1 MAMEIDGTES
11 PKEIKSLSAVIL
23 TYNEAIHIERC
34 VKSLSN
40 LAKEIF
46 VVDSFSSDKTVEIA
60 EALGAKVVKHEFVNQ
75 AQQFNWAL
83 ENLPIQT
90 EWVMRMDADEYLEPA
105 LQEELSEMLANLP
118 AEITGIY
125 LKRKVFYAGKWIR
138 YGGFYPH
145 ILLRIWRRGSGRC
158 EQRWMDE
165 HIVLEPGAKTI
176 TAKNDFVD
184 DNHKGMTFWIAK
196 HNQYASREAVDML
209 NQKYGLF
216 PADNQLLSQD
226 DPQAKRKR
234 KIKFGFYSKLPKD
247 LRAFLY
253 FLYRY
258 ILRFGFLDGPR
269 GFEWH
274 FMQGFWYR
282 LLVDI
287 KIAEI
292 EKESGGNIEEIK
304 RILVEKHGLKI

>member
-1 MAMEIDGTES
+1 VI
-11 PKEIKSLSAVIL
+11 IL

-34 VKSLSN
+34 IKSLLRLS
-40 LAKEIF
+40 KEIF
-46 VVDSFSSDKTVEIA
+46 IVDSFSTDNTTQIA
-60 EALGAKVVKHEFVNQ
+60 ESLGAKIVQHEFINYSS
-75 AQQFNWAL
+75 QFNWAL
-83 ENLPIQT
+83 ENLPLQT
-90 EWVMRMDADEYLEPA
+90 EWVMRMDADEYLEPS
-105 LQEELSEMLANLP
+105 LQKELKDTLADLP
-118 AEITGIY
+118 ADVTGIY
-125 LKRKVFYAGKWIR
+125 LKRKVFYASKWIR

-145 ILLRIWRRGSGRC
+145 ILMRIWRNGSGQC

-165 HIVLEPGAKTI
+165 HLVLKPGAKTI
-176 TAKNDFVD
+176 TAKNDIVD

-216 PADNQLLSQD
+216 PVDNQLLDQD
-226 DPQAKRKR
+226 DPQAKLKR
-234 KIKFGFYSKLPKD
+234 KIKSRFYSKLPKD

-258 ILRFGFLDGPR
+258 VLRFGFLDGPR

-274 FMQGFWYR
+274 FMQAFWYR

-287 KIAEI
+287 KITEL
-292 EKESGGNIEEIK
+292 EKESGGN
-304 RILVEKHGLKI
+304 VEKLKTLIRDKHGLII